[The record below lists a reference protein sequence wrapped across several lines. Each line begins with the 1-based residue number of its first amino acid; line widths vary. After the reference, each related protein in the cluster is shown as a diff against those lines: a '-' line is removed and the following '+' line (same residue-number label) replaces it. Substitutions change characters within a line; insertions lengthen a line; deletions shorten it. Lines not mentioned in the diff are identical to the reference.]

1 MNRHSILYIGLSYRP
16 SSELFRNSTISAAGE
31 RSISPYLAG
40 LDLLTRYLAE
50 DKVLFHRGYRASSS
64 VADFARATDALVR
77 ARRGR

>member
-31 RSISPYLAG
+31 RSTTPYLAG
-40 LDLLTRYLAE
+40 LGLLTRYLAE
-50 DKVLFHRGYRASSS
+50 DRVLLHRGYRASSS
-64 VADFARATDALVR
+64 VAGFARETDALVR

>member
-40 LDLLTRYLAE
+40 LDLLTRYLAA

-77 ARRGR
+77 AKRGK